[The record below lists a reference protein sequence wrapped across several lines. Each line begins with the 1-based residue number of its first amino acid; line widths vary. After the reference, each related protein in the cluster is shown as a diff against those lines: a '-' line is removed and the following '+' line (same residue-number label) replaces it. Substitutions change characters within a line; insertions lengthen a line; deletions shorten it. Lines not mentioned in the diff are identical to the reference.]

1 MAGNHRA
8 RRRHLVPA
16 VAAASIALCAGAA
29 TAIALA
35 PGGDGAR
42 RPVLPRRRATAATT
56 SATTS
61 LDLDYKPGNGKL
73 DATASIAATA
83 TQELSAF
90 NLDYRGPRVR
100 SVTVDGE
107 PAAFGRSGPGAD
119 GHARGRDRLR
129 GRRSRSWSPTA
140 AGRSRFVD
148 PDGSVAG
155 WIPTDDGAFVA
166 GEPQGS
172 PTWFPC
178 NDHPTDKATFD
189 FAITVPR
196 GVEAIANGALVE
208 RRRHGRRVTW
218 RWAAEQP
225 MATYLATATIGQ
237 FRVERERFDGLESV
251 VAVDPREARAAKRP
265 LRRIKRITRFFSK
278 LFGPYPFGQTGA
290 IVDHAPAVG
299 YALETQTR
307 PIYST
312 GPVGGHGRPRD
323 RPPVVRRLGQR
334 RALAGHL
341 AQRGLR
347 DLGGV
352 ALGRAARRPDDRAGV
367 RASSSARP
375 ASRTNLWDPP
385 PGIPGGP
392 RAAVQRVGLHPRRD
406 GARGAAP
413 ADRRADLLSTSCAPG
428 SPSTPTATARSTS
441 SSRSPRRV
449 PARTSTSCSSATCSS
464 RASPRRRSPGPG
476 NRPRADGRP
485 TTRRA
490 PSGSGCRRRAR
501 PWPARSGARP
511 RASLP
516 GAVRTSGRSPS
527 PVATCSA
534 G

>member
-35 PGGDGAR
+35 PGGD
-42 RPVLPRRRATAATT
+42 
-56 SATTS
+56 SAGDPYFPDQGNTGYDVGHYS
-61 LDLDYKPGNGKL
+61 LELDYKPGNGKL

-100 SVTVDGE
+100 SVTVGGQ
-107 PAAFGRSGPGAD
+107 PAAFGRSGQELTVTPAAAIASGA
-119 GHARGRDRLR
+119 GFEVVVAYRGRPRPLR
-129 GRRSRSWSPTA
+129 
-140 AGRSRFVD
+140 D
-148 PDGSVAG
+148 PDGSVSG

-196 GVEAIANGALVE
+196 RVEAIANGALVE

-225 MATYLATATIGQ
+225 MAAYLATSTIGQ
-237 FRVERERFDGLESV
+237 FRVERKRFDGLESV

-265 LRRIKRITRFFSK
+265 LRRIKGITRFFSR

-290 IVDHAPAVG
+290 IVDRAPAVG

-307 PIYST
+307 ADLLL
-312 GPVGGHGRPRD
+312 GPFGGHRRPRD

-347 DLGGV
+347 DLGRV
-352 ALGRAARRPDDRAGV
+352 ALGRAARRPDDGAGV
-367 RASSSARP
+367 LAARAHFCESHQPLGP
-375 ASRTNLWDPP
+375 ASREPGRPP
-385 PGIPGGP
+385 P
-392 RAAVQRVGLHPRRD
+392 AVQRVGVHPGRD

-413 ADRRADLLSTSCAPG
+413 ADRRADLPRPLRAWVAEHSYG
-428 SPSTPTATARSTS
+428 NATIDEFIAL
-441 SSRSPRRV
+441 
-449 PARTSTSCSSATCSS
+449 AE
-464 RASPRRRSPGPG
+464 
-476 NRPRADGRP
+476 
-485 TTRRA
+485 
-490 PSGSGCRRRAR
+490 
-501 PWPARSGARP
+501 ARSGEDLDALFERY
-511 RASLP
+511 LFKP
-516 GAVRTSGRSPS
+516 GKP
-527 PVATCSA
+527 
-534 G
+534 